1 MNGYNV
7 SVPSSGT
14 YKVTL
19 YTAEMVFSRAGQRV
33 FDVTAEGATK
43 VDNLDVFA
51 VAGKN
56 TAYTRSFDVAVT
68 DGVLNLGFSA
78 SKDDPMVS
86 AIEVS
91 STTATTPTTTPT
103 TAAPTTAAPTTAAPT
118 TAAPTTAAPTTAAPT
133 TPAPTTSTTP
143 PSTSGFPNASN
154 TGVPAGTSLTA
165 SGGITVTANGTVIDA
180 KDVSGSIQVHANN
193 VTIKRT
199 RIRNP
204 GGMAIYMNPN
214 NTGLVIE
221 DVEIDG
227 SGNGDSTSAIGY
239 SNFTVRRVNIHNFGE
254 GPAANG
260 NVVVEDSYMHDFTN
274 YINQGAHQDGIQM
287 EYGDNMRISHNTI
300 LMNVDGANSA
310 IWVSAGN
317 SHSNVSISNNLVA
330 GASYS
335 LGLGNQASAT
345 NNRISTRFYPNGGYF
360 GPFTYTGGSASK
372 SGNTFYE
379 SGNPA

>member
-1 MNGYNV
+1 M
-7 SVPSSGT
+7 
-14 YKVTL
+14 
-19 YTAEMVFSRAGQRV
+19 
-33 FDVTAEGATK
+33 
-43 VDNLDVFA
+43 
-51 VAGKN
+51 
-56 TAYTRSFDVAVT
+56 
-68 DGVLNLGFSA
+68 
-78 SKDDPMVS
+78 
-86 AIEVS
+86 
-91 STTATTPTTTPT
+91 
-103 TAAPTTAAPTTAAPT
+103 
-118 TAAPTTAAPTTAAPT
+118 
-133 TPAPTTSTTP
+133 
-143 PSTSGFPNASN
+143 
-154 TGVPAGTSLTA
+154 
-165 SGGITVTANGTVIDA
+165 IDA

-214 NTGLVIE
+214 NTGLVVE

-227 SGNGDSTSAIGY
+227 TGNGDSTSAIGY

-260 NVVVEDSYMHDFTN
+260 NVVVEDSYMHTFTN

-287 EYGDNMRISHNTI
+287 EYGDNMKISHNTI